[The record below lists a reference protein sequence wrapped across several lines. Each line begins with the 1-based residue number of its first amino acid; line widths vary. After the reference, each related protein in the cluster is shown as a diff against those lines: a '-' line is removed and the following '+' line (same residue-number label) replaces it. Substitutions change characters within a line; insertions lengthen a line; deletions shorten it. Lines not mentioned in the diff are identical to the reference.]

1 MSGEKTADL
10 FLRRTPLARGGHRG
24 RGRRQR
30 DGDDGEGEGARSV
43 GRESAEGRGGG
54 GGERASDERGRS
66 QEKRRGR
73 PGYSEAK
80 RDRMIFCYK
89 QSDNRGHAVRGI
101 ASKRIV
107 FNFEMWYVSKILL

>member
-30 DGDDGEGEGARSV
+30 ETEGEGARSV
-43 GRESAEGRGGG
+43 GRESAEGRGGPAG
-54 GGERASDERGRS
+54 SERESEGASDERGRS
-66 QEKRRGR
+66 QEERNRGR
-73 PGYSEAK
+73 PGHGAAK

-89 QSDNRGHAVRGI
+89 QSDNRGQALSNRD
-101 ASKRIV
+101 SLQDD
-107 FNFEMWYVSKILL
+107 FF